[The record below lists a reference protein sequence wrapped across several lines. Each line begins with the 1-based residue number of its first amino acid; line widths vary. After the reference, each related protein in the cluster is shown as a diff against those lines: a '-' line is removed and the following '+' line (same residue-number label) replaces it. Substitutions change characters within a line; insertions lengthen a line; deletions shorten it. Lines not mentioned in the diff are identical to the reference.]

1 MSGVREK
8 GGGGDGSLSV
18 LAWHEPARRGV
29 VSLRR
34 RGTMRSDAA
43 WRDATHRGVARIEPS
58 RFNVAREGVEQVPS
72 QDKLDPCCSAR
83 RGDEPSRRVA
93 GRG

>member
-58 RFNVAREGVEQVPS
+58 RFNVAR
-72 QDKLDPCCSAR
+72 D
-83 RGDEPSRRVA
+83 
-93 GRG
+93 GRGSGASAVTGQARSVLFGSSR

>member
-1 MSGVREK
+1 MV
-8 GGGGDGSLSV
+8 
-18 LAWHEPARRGV
+18 
-29 VSLRR
+29 
-34 RGTMRSDAA
+34 
-43 WRDATHRGVARIEPS
+43 
-58 RFNVAREGVEQVPS
+58 EGVEQVPS